1 MQNSRR
7 KEKAVVFNVLSKEIF
22 QGPQKEQKIWTVK
35 YLQASAGF
43 TFVFYVFQLLTFL
56 SMLTHA
62 LFSQLVHFSLNSFYT
77 PTLTCFEK
85 KIKKKVFQT
94 QIFFLTL
101 SHTGFSHPSK
111 IAFNVA
117 RGYFIRKNRFCS
129 CQTGQQLKSM
139 LHTAEQ
145 EI

>member
-77 PTLTCFEK
+77 PTLNMF
-85 KIKKKVFQT
+85 
-94 QIFFLTL
+94 
-101 SHTGFSHPSK
+101 
-111 IAFNVA
+111 
-117 RGYFIRKNRFCS
+117 
-129 CQTGQQLKSM
+129 
-139 LHTAEQ
+139 
-145 EI
+145 